1 MRRGPMIWSLVAY
14 LFFRWI
20 LATLPGYTFDVQA
33 YKRWAL
39 HAARD
44 GFTRVYTTSDFDYPP
59 LYAYLLYP
67 LGKLYGLI
75 SPEALQQ
82 LADTTLLTVLVKL
95 PPLLFDLLIALLL
108 RRFALGLE
116 RRSVGATA
124 ATSSMAPA
132 PPWRVGG
139 VSIAWRDAL
148 PWLYLLH
155 PAVLWDTG
163 YWGQPD
169 SIHSFFVLG
178 AFLWL
183 ARVAAGEPF
192 GRWARAPIWPA
203 WTSLALATLMKPLG
217 APFFPLLLV
226 VSLLLGGIR
235 GTLWGIVAAGL
246 TTLAVLAPFLASGEA
261 SAFFQ
266 RLVGDVGAMPYT
278 SVNGHNLWWALG
290 GWRNAEEPWL
300 GPLTATQVGLLLFGL
315 FLAALLARLITVSRQ
330 NSDALRG
337 GIPVAFATALG
348 FGFFMLSTHMHENHL
363 FIVLPLLLPLLA
375 VASPARRGITL
386 IWLALGLGVLMNLA
400 LHDLVAPSS
409 FPFTLGGPSE
419 VTSVHMKRPFFVAE
433 LWAIRFATWWNLAL
447 FGAVLVWLFRPKGRD
462 LARGLLV
469 ALLAVSTA
477 GAVRAAPPVVLEL
490 FTSEG
495 CSSSP
500 PAEDVLGALISRPR
514 SDGVRVIGLAFHID
528 YWDPLGWVDRFGSP
542 EATERQ
548 RGYAKRFGLERIYT
562 PQMVIGGV
570 TEVVGSRRDLIEQ
583 AIDAQIADRAS
594 EAREAGAS
602 RSEDP
607 LGDPNWTFDGR
618 SLRVRVRATGLDG
631 AARVLLAVTEAGLTQ
646 QVTEGEN
653 AGKNL
658 RHAAVARAWRETRVP
673 PRGGEIELSLDLP
686 ADLKP
691 PRARVLLLLQ
701 DEESGRYLA
710 ASELALASIRKA
722 EAKP

>member
-1 MRRGPMIWSLVAY
+1 MIWSLVAY
-14 LFFRWI
+14 LFLRWI

-116 RRSVGATA
+116 SRNASATA
-124 ATSSMAPA
+124 PPFSMSAA
-132 PPWRVGG
+132 PPWRFGR

-169 SIHSFFVLG
+169 SIHSFFVLA

-183 ARVAAGEPF
+183 ARGAAEAPIGP
-192 GRWARAPIWPA
+192 WNRAPVWPA

-226 VSLLLGGIR
+226 VSLQLGGIK
-235 GTLWGIVAAGL
+235 GTLWGIVAAGV
-246 TTLAVLAPFLASGEA
+246 TTVAVLAPFLASGEA
-261 SAFFQ
+261 SAFVQ

-300 GPLTATQVGLLLFGL
+300 GPLTATQVGLVFFGL
-315 FLAALLARLITVSRQ
+315 FLTALLARLVLISRQ
-330 NSDALRG
+330 DPRAARG
-337 GIPVAFATALG
+337 AVPLAFASTLG

-363 FIVLPLLLPLLA
+363 FIVIPLLLPLLA
-375 VASPARRGITL
+375 VASPARRGITWV
-386 IWLALGLGVLMNLA
+386 WLALGFGVLMNLV
-400 LHDLVAPSS
+400 LHDLAAPSS

-433 LWAIRFATWWNLAL
+433 LWAIRFATFWNLAL
-447 FGAVLVWLFRPKGRD
+447 FGALLVWVFRPKGRD
-462 LARGLLV
+462 LASGLLV
-469 ALLAVSTA
+469 AVIALTTA
-477 GAVRAAPPVVLEL
+477 GAARAAPAVVLEL

-528 YWDPLGWVDRFGSP
+528 YWDPLGWVDAFGSP

-548 RGYAKRFGLERIYT
+548 RAYAQRFRLERIYT

-570 TEVVGSRRDLIEQ
+570 AEEVGSRRDLIER
-583 AIDAQIADRAS
+583 AIEAQITERAVAVNAPRS
-594 EAREAGAS
+594 EA
-602 RSEDP
+602 P
-607 LGDPNWTFDGR
+607 LGEPTWTLDGQ
-618 SLRVRVRATGLDG
+618 SLRVRVEATGLDG

-658 RHAAVARAWRETRVP
+658 RHAAVVRAWRETRVP
-673 PRGGEIELSLDLP
+673 PRGGEIELALELP

-701 DEESGRYLA
+701 DEDSGRYVA
-710 ASELALASIRKA
+710 TSDLALASIRK
-722 EAKP
+722 KPKAP